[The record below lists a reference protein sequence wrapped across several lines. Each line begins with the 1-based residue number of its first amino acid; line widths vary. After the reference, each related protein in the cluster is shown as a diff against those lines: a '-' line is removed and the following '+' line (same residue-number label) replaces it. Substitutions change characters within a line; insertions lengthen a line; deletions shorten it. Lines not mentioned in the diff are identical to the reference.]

1 MKAAFWLCVSPFV
14 VLALAAGFAA
24 CGDDPLYACPDP
36 SMPCIPDA
44 GSDAAD
50 ANAGD

>member
-1 MKAAFWLCVSPFV
+1 MKTAFWLCASSFLLLGLVGLV
-14 VLALAAGFAA
+14 AA

-50 ANAGD
+50 ASQGD